1 MKKQNSEQESRPFS
15 AFRSNAAALIDQVS
29 ESKRPIVI
37 AKRGK
42 SAALLL
48 GLNEYEALLEKLEIL
63 QDVRQAEAQ
72 LREGKGIEHEQ
83 ARNQVLASLTDSS
96 AWDAAS

>member
-1 MKKQNSEQESRPFS
+1 MKKKNSEQESRPLS

-37 AKRGK
+37 TRRGK
-42 SAALLL
+42 GAAVFL

-72 LREGKGIEHEQ
+72 LQEGRGLEHDQ
-83 ARNQVLASLTDSS
+83 ARQYILTSLR
-96 AWDAAS
+96 